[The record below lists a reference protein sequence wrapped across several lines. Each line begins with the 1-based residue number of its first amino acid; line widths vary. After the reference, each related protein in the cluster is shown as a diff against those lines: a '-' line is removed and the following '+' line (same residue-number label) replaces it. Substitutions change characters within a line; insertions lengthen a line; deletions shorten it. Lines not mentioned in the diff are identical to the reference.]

1 MDKTIEKNF
10 FRMFSK
16 GGAATLGLEYLEFK
30 VNDDGYDAEESD
42 RRYRKYCTEEIPIKI
57 KELTEAFDDSIFD
70 FYDGERP
77 AIMTEIENNLDNCS
91 NEYEKESY
99 LHSLLTPL
107 KHWANAFNN
116 TPFINAVNR
125 LTNGIKQD
133 LLETCHDPETLEK
146 RMKEADETHKKIIEG
161 SEKHCRELSQSFSP
175 WSEDGTPESYCAYWE
190 ELVRDYAYM
199 LDAILLERRIDLF
212 KLQKDC
218 GVWLIE
224 ERAATLLYPYL
235 ETVERGEYLI
245 EALQKEIE
253 QTDVQDEKQEPQ
265 QEAKPQSIPTI
276 NDTDKERFVFDNALQ
291 KQYMTLNGGGGINGI
306 ELKAC

>member
-57 KELTEAFDDSIFD
+57 KELTEAFDDSIFG
-70 FYDGERP
+70 FYDGEHP

-107 KHWANAFNN
+107 EHWANAFNN

-125 LTNGIKQD
+125 LTNGIKQN
-133 LLETCHDPETLEK
+133 LLETCHDPEMLEK
-146 RMKEADETHKKIIEG
+146 RIKEADETHKKIIDG
-161 SEKHCRELSQSFSP
+161 IEKHSSELSQSFSP

-190 ELVRDYAYM
+190 GLVRDYAYM

-224 ERAATLLYPYL
+224 ERDAMLLYPYL
-235 ETVERGEYLI
+235 GTVERGEYLI
-245 EALQKEIE
+245 KALQKEIK
-253 QTDVQDEKQEPQ
+253 QDEKQEPQ
-265 QEAKPQSIPTI
+265 QEANPQSILTI
-276 NDTDKERFVFDNALQ
+276 KGTDKERFVFNNALQ
-291 KQYMTLNGGGGINGI
+291 KQYMTLNGGGINGI
-306 ELKAC
+306 KPMLC